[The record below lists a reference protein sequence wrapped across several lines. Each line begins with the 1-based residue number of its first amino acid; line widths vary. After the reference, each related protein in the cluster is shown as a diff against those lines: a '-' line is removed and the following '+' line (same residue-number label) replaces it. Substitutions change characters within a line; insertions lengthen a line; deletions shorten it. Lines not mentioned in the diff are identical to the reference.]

1 MKAHDV
7 DPTPARRPPRYLA
20 ISAPPPPI
28 AGRRIAT
35 ARDVFDRL
43 PELRTE
49 GREHFV
55 TFALNVRHHVIA
67 QRILAIGSLTGVE
80 VHPREI
86 FRQAIIDGAAAL
98 IVSHNHPSGDPS
110 PSRQDIELTGRL
122 REVAEVCGISLLD
135 HVIVGGEG
143 FVSLAERGWR

>member
-1 MKAHDV
+1 MKAHDA

-35 ARDVFDRL
+35 ARDVYDLL
-43 PELRTE
+43 PELRAE

-55 TFALNVRHHVIA
+55 SFALNVRHHVIHK
-67 QRILAIGSLTGVE
+67 RILAIGSLTGVE
-80 VHPREI
+80 VHPREV

-98 IVSHNHPSGDPS
+98 IFSHNHPSGDPT
-110 PSRQDIELTGRL
+110 PSRPDVELTGRL
-122 REVAEVCGISLLD
+122 REVGEVCGIAVLD
-135 HVIVGGEG
+135 HVIVAIDG
-143 FVSLAERGWR
+143 FVSLAERGWK